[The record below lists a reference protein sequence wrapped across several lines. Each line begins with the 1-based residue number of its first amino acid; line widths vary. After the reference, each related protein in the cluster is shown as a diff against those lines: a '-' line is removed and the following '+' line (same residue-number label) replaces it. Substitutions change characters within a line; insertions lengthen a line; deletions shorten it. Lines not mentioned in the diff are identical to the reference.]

1 MRLATLACLLWAMAA
16 PRAGPADSS
25 DVLYEALF
33 GDPEVV
39 DASVLLAAPG
49 RFVGRAVL
57 TRGRLVR
64 MDQGATM
71 FAIVAGE
78 DRVLLRLEPD
88 AAAMVS
94 ARGPAW
100 EGETVEVVGFFHRGG
115 LKIPMNAYALRA
127 WSVRPAGP
135 PPRIDHPGATDAL
148 SLSLEQ
154 LVYGAG
160 RHDGQLVRVR
170 GTYRG
175 SNLHND
181 LPEATRQG
189 PRDWVLKDGYFA
201 VWVTGREARGDGWDL
216 TRRTRSETDTALEV
230 VGVPRFWGGVI
241 RLAARAVEVS
251 SGPGLAATS
260 RPLGAADTSRDPSVV
275 PRVTFAYPVRGE
287 ALDAPGHMIIQFS
300 NSMDPIRLETRVRV
314 RYERRGAAMDT
325 PQIHVDYRDRYRV
338 LVLTPETPPPPGT
351 DVVVELLD
359 GIIDVEGH
367 ALVRRSAP
375 GGPDE
380 TSLADHVVEQVRFRS
395 NP

>member
-33 GDPEVV
+33 GNPEAV

-49 RFVGRAVL
+49 RFVGHAVL

-64 MDQGATM
+64 MDQGATI
-71 FAIVAGE
+71 FAILAGE
-78 DRVLLRLEPD
+78 AHVLLRLEPD

-94 ARGPAW
+94 ARGSAW

-115 LKIPMNAYALRA
+115 LKIPMNACALRA

-181 LPEATRQG
+181 ARSHATGTPRLGAQGRLLRGVGDG
-189 PRDWVLKDGYFA
+189 PRSPWRRLGSHSTNPV
-201 VWVTGREARGDGWDL
+201 
-216 TRRTRSETDTALEV
+216 RRTRLS
-230 VGVPRFWGGVI
+230 R
-241 RLAARAVEVS
+241 S
-251 SGPGLAATS
+251 SGS
-260 RPLGAADTSRDPSVV
+260 RGSGVA
-275 PRVTFAYPVRGE
+275 
-287 ALDAPGHMIIQFS
+287 
-300 NSMDPIRLETRVRV
+300 
-314 RYERRGAAMDT
+314 
-325 PQIHVDYRDRYRV
+325 
-338 LVLTPETPPPPGT
+338 
-351 DVVVELLD
+351 
-359 GIIDVEGH
+359 
-367 ALVRRSAP
+367 
-375 GGPDE
+375 
-380 TSLADHVVEQVRFRS
+380 
-395 NP
+395 